1 MNAELEYYN
10 NILNE
15 YYKCFPI
22 DAHEFIHSKHAAD
35 EILFI
40 LSKVKVL
47 RANHDIVKWFNKYK
61 WLTKVLC
68 EN

>member
-10 NILNE
+10 NILKE
-15 YYKCFPI
+15 YYKCFSI
-22 DAHEFIHSKHAAD
+22 DAAAFNQNEYAAD
-35 EILFI
+35 ELLFI

-61 WLTKVLC
+61 WLLKVLC